1 MTHDELVIRTI
12 KMSEDD
18 TLNWKFYPALR
29 AVLDLHKPIEGYEH
43 LCSGCWFGDG
53 PQAYPCQ
60 TIVVIRKELA

>member
-1 MTHDELVIRTI
+1 VTHNELVIKVI

-29 AVLDLHKPIEGYEH
+29 AVVDLHKPIEGYEH

-53 PQAYPCQ
+53 PMAYPCLTTQ
-60 TIVVIRKELA
+60 AIKEHLE